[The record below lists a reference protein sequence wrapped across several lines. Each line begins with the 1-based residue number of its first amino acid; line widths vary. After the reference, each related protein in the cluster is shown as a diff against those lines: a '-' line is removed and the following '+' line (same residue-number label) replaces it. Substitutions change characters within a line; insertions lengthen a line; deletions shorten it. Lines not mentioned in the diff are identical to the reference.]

1 MTNTCRSPISGNENE
16 NALNTSGRSV
26 MMCRVGPRHTEY
38 ESTIGISSAT
48 SATQSAVS
56 KKPRNQN
63 ATVVAAPS
71 FAKFARTS
79 RPAKLE
85 ATASAVSPI
94 AIQSSRFARRS
105 GSATQ
110 TSANTAGM
118 STNATKSTSALVG
131 RFGRSRK
138 KR

>member
-1 MTNTCRSPISGNENE
+1 M
-16 NALNTSGRSV
+16 
-26 MMCRVGPRHTEY
+26 
-38 ESTIGISSAT
+38 
-48 SATQSAVS
+48 
-56 KKPRNQN
+56 
-63 ATVVAAPS
+63 VAAPS
-71 FAKFARTS
+71 FAKFATTS
-79 RPAKLE
+79 KPAKLE
-85 ATASAVSPI
+85 ATASAVSAI